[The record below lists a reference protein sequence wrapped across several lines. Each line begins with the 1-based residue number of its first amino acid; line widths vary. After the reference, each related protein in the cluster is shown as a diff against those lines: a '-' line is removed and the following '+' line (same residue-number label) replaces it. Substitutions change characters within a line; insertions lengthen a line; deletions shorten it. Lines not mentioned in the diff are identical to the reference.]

1 MTAITTWWNH
11 GKTKHKTQSLKCFSY
26 CIWLLFIV
34 LSLSGHF
41 LILRL
46 LIQALWNIPSSSVDV
61 GDQFVFSARDF
72 HQESM
77 NESLV
82 YYLILSEAKK
92 ENIIDLVFLNIYSS
106 FIIRIVSYLKDI
118 YSWILLSHYQ
128 TLIYWYSLAIF
139 LLMILNVS

>member
-1 MTAITTWWNH
+1 MTAIITWWNH

-61 GDQFVFSARDF
+61 GDQFIFSARDF

-106 FIIRIVSYLKDI
+106 FIIRIVSYLKDV
-118 YSWILLSHYQ
+118 YSWILLSYYQ
-128 TLIYWYSLAIF
+128 ALIDWYSLAVF